1 MNENILDGLV
11 RIGKVTDV
19 SGKKVRVYFPDLDM
33 TSGWLY
39 CLQRRGSITVDG
51 QSVQIPAWVPQINDI
66 VACLYLPVENGDGF
80 ILGGVQ

>member
-11 RIGKVTDV
+11 RIGKVTNV
-19 SGKKVRVYFPDLDM
+19 SGKKARVYFSDLDM

-39 CLQRRGSITVDG
+39 CLQRRGSVIVADRTV
-51 QSVQIPAWVPQINDI
+51 QLPAWVPQVNEV
-66 VACLYLPVENGDGF
+66 VACLYLPVDNGDGF